1 MKEVLNVVARDGVHL
16 SATWYV
22 AKNPHEK
29 VVLISAATGVRQ
41 QCYSDFAKWLS
52 SEGFQVY
59 TFDYRGIGNSRPENL
74 NDVLYDMHDWSVDID
89 AMISHITKVH
99 PVSQLIIVGHSVGGQ
114 LIGMSNLAKQAEA
127 FIMIGSQTPYWKNY
141 TGLTIKLKL
150 LALWYVAI
158 PVLTKLFGYFP
169 ASRLGSFEDL
179 PAEVARQWSRWARNR
194 NYIFDELPAERK
206 SFEALHQRTLMISFS
221 DDSLAPLD
229 AVHDLQH
236 FYKNLKTEHWHL
248 TPEDVLKK
256 KVGHFGFFRKDME
269 AILWREAI
277 RWIEKDESTEKRR
290 AA

>member
-16 SATWYV
+16 SATWYA

-29 VVLISAATGVRQ
+29 VVLINPATGVRQ
-41 QCYSDFAKWLS
+41 QYYSDFAKWLA

-59 TFDYRGIGNSRPENL
+59 TFDYRGIGNSRPEDL
-74 NDVLYDMHDWSVDID
+74 TDALYDMHDWSVDID
-89 AMISHITKVH
+89 AMISHINKAH
-99 PVSQLIIVGHSVGGQ
+99 PLSQLIIVGHSIGGQ

-141 TGLTIKLKL
+141 TGWRMKLKL
-150 LALWYVAI
+150 LWFWYIAI

-169 ASRLGSFEDL
+169 ASRLGMFEDL
-179 PAEVARQWSRWARNR
+179 PAEVAKQWSRWARNR
-194 NYIFDELPAERK
+194 NYIFDELPAGQK
-206 SFEALHQRTLMISFS
+206 SFEALHQSTLMISFS
-221 DDSLAPLD
+221 DDTLAPLD

-236 FYKNLKTEHWHL
+236 FYKNLKVEHWHL

-269 AILWREAI
+269 AVLWREAI
-277 RWIEKDESTEKRR
+277 RWIERDNSTEKRR

>member
-16 SATWYV
+16 SATWHA

-29 VVLISAATGVRQ
+29 VVLINPATGVRQ
-41 QCYSDFAKWLS
+41 QYYSDFGKWLA

-59 TFDYRGIGNSRPENL
+59 TFDYRGIGNSRPEDL
-74 NDVLYDMHDWSVDID
+74 SDALYDMHDWSVDID
-89 AMISHITKVH
+89 AMISHINKAH
-99 PVSQLIIVGHSVGGQ
+99 PLSQLIIVGHSIGGQ

-127 FIMIGSQTPYWKNY
+127 FIMVGSQTPYWKNY
-141 TGLTIKLKL
+141 NGWRMKLKL
-150 LALWYVAI
+150 LWFWYIAI

-169 ASRLGSFEDL
+169 ASRLRMFEDL
-179 PAEVARQWSRWARNR
+179 PAEVARQWSRWARNK

-206 SFEALHQRTLMISFS
+206 SFEALQQRTLMISFS
-221 DDSLAPLD
+221 DDTLAPLD
-229 AVHDLQH
+229 AVHDLQR
-236 FYKNLKTEHWHL
+236 FYKNLKIEHWHL

-256 KVGHFGFFRKDME
+256 KVGHFAFFRKDME

-277 RWIEKDESTEKRR
+277 RWVVKDDVTEKRR

>member
-16 SATWYV
+16 SATWYA

-29 VVLISAATGVRQ
+29 VALINSATGVRQ
-41 QCYSDFAKWLS
+41 QYYSDFAKWLA

-59 TFDYRGIGNSRPENL
+59 TFDYRGIGNSRPEDL
-74 NDVLYDMHDWSVDID
+74 SDALYDMHDWSVDID
-89 AMISHITKVH
+89 AMISHINKAH
-99 PVSQLIIVGHSVGGQ
+99 PLSQLIIVGHSIGGQ
-114 LIGMSNLAKQAEA
+114 LIGMSNLSRQAEA

-141 TGLTIKLKL
+141 TGWRMKLKL
-150 LALWYVAI
+150 LWLWYMAI

-169 ASRLGSFEDL
+169 ASRLRMFEDL
-179 PAEVARQWSRWARNR
+179 PAEVAKQWARWGRNK
-194 NYIFDELPAERK
+194 NYIFDELPAGQK

-221 DDSLAPLD
+221 DDTLAPLD

-236 FYKNLKTEHWHL
+236 FYKNLKVEHWHL

-256 KVGHFGFFRKDME
+256 KVGHFGFFRKHME
-269 AILWREAI
+269 AVLWREAI
-277 RWIEKDESTEKRR
+277 RWIEKDNATEKRR